1 MKIILLAIRTLLR
14 FRLYTVINILGLA
27 LSLAC
32 CILIFRYVYGEM
44 TTDHF
49 IPEVDRVCYTVMEDE
64 VTHQKRLYGLLP
76 EYGYTPSPL
85 EDPAVEIVSTLFQS
99 DKDQITVDNKLYNV
113 ASLAADTNYLK
124 IVPIPILKTSRNKLL
139 ENPQD
144 AIISEDLSRLV
155 FGKEDPIGQQITTS
169 MGKIVTVVA
178 VMGKP
183 NTRFSMPFD
192 LLISNESVNY
202 RKYSMPHSLVK
213 LHKGHSAASVNKE
226 YEAFRKMSNF
236 TNRLRICFYPLQM
249 LYFDQQVVTYLDKRL
264 VGNYT
269 HVLILI
275 AIAVLIMLVG
285 LFNFINVYTV
295 LIQKRAR
302 EFGMKKVFGA
312 NTRQM
317 AVQLYTENLCMTLVA
332 LFLAW
337 VFIETGTLLVNT
349 FLMIRIPSHFLFDAS
364 LSVGILFLL
373 PFITAI
379 YPFFQYNYSSP
390 VTSLKKIGRGGE
402 STISRK
408 VFLCLQY
415 IITLALTI
423 VSIYSIHQLNFMLNT
438 DLGYETDNIIKIS
451 PIEGP
456 RGSDMSMWNKYN
468 LIVRQLDRNLK
479 NTPSLIKL
487 HSYSP
492 GPISR
497 LGQNCWAH
505 IPGKEWTSI
514 GTQVSNQNSFRILG
528 IKAIEGR
535 LWNDSIDNDMDLS
548 IVINESAKRELGITD
563 IDETPVIL
571 DRLLVYSPQTKE
583 QPAPR
588 YQVIGVIKDM
598 CTQHLSKG
606 YEPMIFFYYKEG
618 FSSGLLVCIVPDKK
632 QEAIDF
638 LRKIYN
644 ESCGNELPYTF
655 LKDEVLSIYKEDKQ
669 LVSVASLFA
678 IIAILIS
685 AMGLFSLSL
694 FDIQQRFHEISIRK
708 INGAT
713 TKAIWQMLFIKYSQL
728 YGIACLVGLPLS
740 WLAITLYMVDFAY
753 KAHIAWWIFA
763 IAILLTGGISFLT
776 LIWQIRKAARTNPAE
791 IIHSE

>member
-32 CILIFRYVYGEM
+32 CILIFRYVYSEM

-183 NTRFSMPFD
+183 DTRFSMPFD
-192 LLISNESVNY
+192 LLISNESANY

-236 TNRLRICFYPLQM
+236 TNRLRICFYPLQK

-317 AVQLYTENLCMTLVA
+317 AVQLYTETLCTTLVA

-373 PFITAI
+373 PFITAL

-402 STISRK
+402 STISR
-408 VFLCLQY
+408 
-415 IITLALTI
+415 
-423 VSIYSIHQLNFMLNT
+423 
-438 DLGYETDNIIKIS
+438 
-451 PIEGP
+451 P

-528 IKAIEGR
+528 IEAIEGR

-583 QPAPR
+583 QPAPT

-618 FSSGLLVCIVPDKK
+618 FSSGLLVSIVPDKK

-791 IIHSE
+791 IIRSE